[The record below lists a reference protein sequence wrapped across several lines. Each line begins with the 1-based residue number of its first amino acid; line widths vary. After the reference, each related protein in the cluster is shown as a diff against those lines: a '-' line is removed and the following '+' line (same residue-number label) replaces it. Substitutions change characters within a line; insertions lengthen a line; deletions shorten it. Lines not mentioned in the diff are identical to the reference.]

1 MIIGSLFCL
10 NLALAV
16 IEEKFSKTSEEE
28 EEKEQDRARQANQE
42 ADEEA
47 AKEAAMKG
55 DVEEGGKQRRIDDK
69 TVAGEDDEA
78 PVGLFAHFNKQANKS
93 APDANDLVSQ
103 ARVLSLTTYH
113 RMLRSSD
120 LWPPPHHHPPPSTR
134 ATILPRQCSHAYCS
148 SSTRSP
154 AGLSSFA

>member
-28 EEKEQDRARQANQE
+28 EEKEQDRVRQAKQE
-42 ADEEA
+42 EVEKEA
-47 AKEAAMKG
+47 AKEAAKRG

-78 PVGLFAHFNKQANKS
+78 PVGLFAHFNKQANKA
-93 APDANDLVSQ
+93 APEANDLVS
-103 ARVLSLTTYH
+103 
-113 RMLRSSD
+113 
-120 LWPPPHHHPPPSTR
+120 
-134 ATILPRQCSHAYCS
+134 
-148 SSTRSP
+148 
-154 AGLSSFA
+154 